1 MIGGKKMSN
10 ENKTTE
16 TVSQG
21 QCNDEIIGILRA
33 ISIVSKRLAEN
44 LDHLG
49 AGTKKGSQ

>member
-1 MIGGKKMSN
+1 MIGGKKMLN
-10 ENKTTE
+10 KNKTNE
-16 TVSQG
+16 AVSRA